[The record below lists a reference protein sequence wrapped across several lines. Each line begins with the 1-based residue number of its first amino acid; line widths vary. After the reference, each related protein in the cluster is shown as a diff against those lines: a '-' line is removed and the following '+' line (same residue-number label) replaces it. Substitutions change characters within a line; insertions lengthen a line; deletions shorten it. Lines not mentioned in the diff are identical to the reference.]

1 MRQWDD
7 LTESEI
13 SQREAATSGAR
24 ADPQG
29 KTFAWVRALRLHQWA
44 KNLLVFIPLLTA
56 HLVPDRTLI
65 TQALLAFFCFG
76 VCASASYL
84 INDIVDREADRAH
97 PRKRMRPF
105 ASGELAPHQGVAV
118 AAVLFVAG
126 FSAAWFG
133 LNVLF
138 FSTLVLYVASTHW
151 YSFVLK
157 RIAMVDVLVLA
168 GLYTLRLLG
177 GSAAMGIAPSFWLL
191 SFSMFLFL
199 SLAVAKRY
207 AELSMMLSEGRSKA
221 AGRDYSTADL
231 PLMLAVGV
239 CSGLISVLVLALY
252 VHDGTA
258 GRYKHPELLWL
269 ICPLM
274 LYWVCRVWRKT
285 HRRELHDD
293 PVVFA
298 IVDRPSTVVA
308 GAIAAL
314 VWVAS

>member
-1 MRQWDD
+1 MREWDD

-13 SQREAATSGAR
+13 SRPEAASPHVR
-24 ADPQG
+24 AELRG
-29 KTFAWVRALRLHQWA
+29 RTLAWIRALRLHQWA
-44 KNLLVFIPLLTA
+44 KNLLVFVPLITA

-76 VCASASYL
+76 ICASASYL
-84 INDIVDREADRAH
+84 INDIIDREADRAH

-105 ASGELAPHQGVAV
+105 ASGELAPHQGITV
-118 AAVLFVAG
+118 AALLLAAG
-126 FSAAWFG
+126 FSTAWFG
-133 LNVLF
+133 LNALF
-138 FSTLVLYVASTHW
+138 LSTLVLYVASTHW

-157 RIAMVDVLVLA
+157 RIAMVDVLALA

-207 AELSMMLSEGRSKA
+207 AELSMILSEGRRKA
-221 AGRDYSTADL
+221 AGRGYSVADL

-252 VHDGTA
+252 VHEGTA
-258 GRYKHPELLWL
+258 GRYTHPELLWL

-285 HRRELHDD
+285 HRQELHDD

-308 GAIAAL
+308 GVIAAL